1 MIFIIIIETC
11 PRCGHDLRDLVI
23 ATYPPIP
30 KKECWNCGWSWTGK
44 PEEVVRMSFGGNSL
58 NVTNTTEYLNKIN
71 LEDFVLNDLRDNTI
85 IQDVVNDIKNNVCES
100 CSTNPKNG
108 GNGICGCILGQHA
121 IY

>member
-44 PEEVVRMSFGGNSL
+44 PAEVVRMPFGGNSL
-58 NVTNTTEYLNKIN
+58 SDTNTTEYLSKTN
-71 LEDFVLNDLRDNTI
+71 L
-85 IQDVVNDIKNNVCES
+85 VVNDIKNNVCES